1 MATVA
6 RPDLLTRCKLFKL
19 GVPVRKVT
27 FIAHDAVAIIFKM
40 ATFCRLVFAVVDL
53 RHLELSIFGA
63 RGTTTFR
70 VLLGGLLLLL
80 LVGCALEGGVLGLL
94 GRLLALGLW
103 LLRVLLALRFDLLRH
118 YVLDV
123 FLGVYWLR
131 TLIILFCHR

>member
-1 MATVA
+1 M
-6 RPDLLTRCKLFKL
+6 
-19 GVPVRKVT
+19 
-27 FIAHDAVAIIFKM
+27 
-40 ATFCRLVFAVVDL
+40 
-53 RHLELSIFGA
+53 ELSIFGA